1 MTREEKLASLYQ
13 GSTVYRPLGEE
24 DSILVEAALGCSWR
38 KCAFC
43 DFTRDPF
50 QLLPLETVRQNI
62 QTMGQLGVKG
72 NRAFLLGQNAFCRD
86 ADGLMQIC
94 GYLRHYLPQID
105 QISMYARAEDIL
117 RKTPEQLQTLKELG
131 LTDLHVGVE
140 SGSDTVLAMVDKGE
154 TVFDLLNAFQMLD
167 QAGIGYLVTSI
178 LGLGGKHLWKSHAI
192 ETARLYNR
200 IHAKQIWVLALKL
213 FPGTNLHKQASQGL
227 FEPLTPREMLLEERL
242 LLQTLDVK
250 DCFFM
255 DTTALNKYT
264 LAAPLPQGKEGLL
277 QAVEQLLQEGTFPG
291 LEPAA
296 DPRLN

>member
-62 QTMGQLGVKG
+62 QTMSQLGVKG

-94 GYLRHYLPQID
+94 GYLRHYLPQIE

-178 LGLGGKHLWKSHAI
+178 LGLAANICGKATPLKPPGSI
-192 ETARLYNR
+192 TASMPNR
-200 IHAKQIWVLALKL
+200 SGCWPSSSFLAQICTSR
-213 FPGTNLHKQASQGL
+213 P
-227 FEPLTPREMLLEERL
+227 
-242 LLQTLDVK
+242 VK
-250 DCFFM
+250 VF
-255 DTTALNKYT
+255 LN
-264 LAAPLPQGKEGLL
+264 
-277 QAVEQLLQEGTFPG
+277 
-291 LEPAA
+291 
-296 DPRLN
+296 R